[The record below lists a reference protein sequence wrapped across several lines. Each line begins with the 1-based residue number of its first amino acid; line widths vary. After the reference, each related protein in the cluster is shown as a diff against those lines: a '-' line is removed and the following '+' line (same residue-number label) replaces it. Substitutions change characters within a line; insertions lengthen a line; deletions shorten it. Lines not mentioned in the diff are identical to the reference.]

1 MHLTAPCYFSLY
13 MTPIE
18 YSGRVYVILA
28 VRCEGED
35 AHKLAVAVET
45 SCLIDS
51 MAEKVIR
58 SL

>member
-1 MHLTAPCYFSLY
+1 MVQSDAPCYFSLY

-18 YSGRVYVILA
+18 YGSQVYVILA

-35 AHKLAVAVET
+35 AHKLAVTMET

-51 MAEKVIR
+51 MTEKVIR
-58 SL
+58 K